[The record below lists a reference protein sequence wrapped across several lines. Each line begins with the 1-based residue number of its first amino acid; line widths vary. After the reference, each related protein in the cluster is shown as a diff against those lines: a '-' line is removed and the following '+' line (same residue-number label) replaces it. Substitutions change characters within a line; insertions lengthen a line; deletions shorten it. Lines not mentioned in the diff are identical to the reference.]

1 MENEPWS
8 IELLR
13 RMTRR
18 EFNARVQAGDLPP
31 FDLAAQL
38 LKERLG
44 RRVDKLENSEA
55 NRSE

>member
-38 LKERLG
+38 LKERLWPS
-44 RRVDKLENSEA
+44 RR
-55 NRSE
+55 